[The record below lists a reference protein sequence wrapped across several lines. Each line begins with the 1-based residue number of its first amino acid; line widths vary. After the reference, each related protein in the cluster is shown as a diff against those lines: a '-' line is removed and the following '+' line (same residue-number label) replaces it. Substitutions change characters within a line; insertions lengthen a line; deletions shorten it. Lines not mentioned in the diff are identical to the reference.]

1 MTNKWGRRLFT
12 AGAVLLLLLGL
23 VHSLSLLEKPIPAND
38 TERQLM
44 DLMAHYR
51 FNLMG
56 SMRSMD
62 NFLRGFSIS
71 FMLGVFCV
79 GAIDLVLAR
88 ERAGLLRRVALVNAI
103 WLAAMTADRPA
114 VFLRSA
120 HIVSCHC
127 AADLCRSVADV
138 AGRREG
144 LERQF
149 MFDRRLEAGH
159 REEGRRSSGPQ
170 AENIANS
177 RRLISF

>member
-12 AGAVLLLLLGL
+12 AGAALLLLLGL

-88 ERAGLLRRVALVNAI
+88 ERAGLLQRVALVNAI
-103 WLAAMTADRPA
+103 WLAAMTLIGLRYFFAAPTS
-114 VFLRSA
+114 FLA
-120 HIVSCHC
+120 IALLIFVG
-127 AADLCRSVADV
+127 AWVMLP
-138 AGRREG
+138 G
-144 LERQF
+144 
-149 MFDRRLEAGH
+149 
-159 REEGRRSSGPQ
+159 EEKV
-170 AENIANS
+170 
-177 RRLISF
+177 

>member
-1 MTNKWGRRLFT
+1 MTDKWGRRLFT

-79 GAIDLVLAR
+79 GAIDLVLGR

-103 WLAAMTADRPA
+103 WLAAMTAIGLRYFFAAPTS
-114 VFLRSA
+114 FLA
-120 HIVSCHC
+120 IALLIFVG
-127 AADLCRSVADV
+127 AWLMLP
-138 AGRREG
+138 G
-144 LERQF
+144 
-149 MFDRRLEAGH
+149 
-159 REEGRRSSGPQ
+159 EEKV
-170 AENIANS
+170 
-177 RRLISF
+177 

>member
-1 MTNKWGRRLFT
+1 MTDKWGRRLFT

-79 GAIDLVLAR
+79 GAIDLVLAH

-103 WLAAMTADRPA
+103 WLAAMTLIGLRYFFAAPTS
-114 VFLRSA
+114 FLA
-120 HIVSCHC
+120 IALLIFVG
-127 AADLCRSVADV
+127 AWVMLP
-138 AGRREG
+138 G
-144 LERQF
+144 
-149 MFDRRLEAGH
+149 
-159 REEGRRSSGPQ
+159 EEKV
-170 AENIANS
+170 
-177 RRLISF
+177 